1 MRRYSINSFLASN
14 RLSSRRVFFKQRK
27 RWMPLFKFDK
37 KKDRFEI
44 YIFGLKLT
52 FYRYLR
58 MIRETYLML
67 HYSLLKDSLKSR
79 YNISLPK
86 DSYYYLPNHVELVE
100 VALKDIRKLT
110 PDRKKVP
117 ITETAVYKNFFAS
130 EKNPYLCLNEADI
143 YVSPK
148 IKNSKLKIENLEKTM
163 KNGYDISK
171 AIIVLKKDNT
181 LIDGYH
187 RCAAL
192 YHKFGGDHK
201 ILVIREK

>member
-1 MRRYSINSFLASN
+1 MH
-14 RLSSRRVFFKQRK
+14 
-27 RWMPLFKFDK
+27 LFQFNK

-44 YIFGLKLT
+44 HILGARLT

-67 HYSLLKDSLKSR
+67 HYSLLKENLKSKFD
-79 YNISLPK
+79 IALPK
-86 DSYYYLPNHVELVE
+86 DSYYYLPHKVELVE

-110 PDRKKVP
+110 PNRKKVP
-117 ITETAVYKNFFAS
+117 ITDTEVYKNFFS
-130 EKNPYLCLNEADI
+130 NGKKPYLCLNESDI
-143 YVSPK
+143 YVSPDV
-148 IKNSKLKIENLEKTM
+148 NHSKLNIENLGKTI
-163 KNGYDISK
+163 NGGYDISK

-192 YHKFGGDHK
+192 YHKYGGNHK
-201 ILVIREK
+201 ILVAREK